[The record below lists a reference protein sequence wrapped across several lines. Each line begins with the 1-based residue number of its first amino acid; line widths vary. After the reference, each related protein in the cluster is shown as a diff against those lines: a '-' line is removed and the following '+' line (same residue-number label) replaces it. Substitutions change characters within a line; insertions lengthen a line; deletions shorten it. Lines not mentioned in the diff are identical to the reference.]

1 MIPYAHMITR
11 HALSGITWVDM
22 ESPSREELETVINE
36 FGIDSRVEEEIISPT
51 PYPLVV
57 DTAEY
62 VYLVLHFP
70 TTDPNGGA
78 KSQEIDFIAGKNF
91 LITCRYEV
99 ITTIHSLHKI
109 FESEEL
115 LGITKRK
122 PTTADL
128 IERVLRQLYSSI
140 SEEAEQFAR
149 MLERIEEDIF
159 SGRERATV
167 RNISLVGRV
176 LLRFDTTLTRH
187 TEPLKEFL
195 KQLSTPAFFGKSFDE
210 HAAHIEAEHTHAV
223 NVVSSYREVA
233 LELRETND
241 SILSTAQNEIIQ
253 RLTII
258 TFAAVPLTVITGL
271 FGMSIG
277 GIPLAN
283 SQNAF
288 WTVVAIMILMVLA
301 LLTYFKVKKWI

>member
-1 MIPYAHMITR
+1 MITR
-11 HALSGITWVDM
+11 HEVSGITWVDM
-22 ESPSREELETVINE
+22 ESPSRTELQEIIAE
-36 FGIDSRVEEEIISPT
+36 FNIDARIEEEIVSPT

-57 DTAEY
+57 DTEKY

-109 FESEEL
+109 FEAEEL
-115 LGITKRK
+115 LGITKHR
-122 PTTADL
+122 PSTADL
-128 IERVLRQLYSSI
+128 IERILRQLYSSI

-159 SGRERATV
+159 SGRERSTV

-176 LLRFDTTLTRH
+176 LLRFDTTLSRH

-195 KQLSTPAFFGKSFDE
+195 KQLGTPAFFGKSFTE
-210 HAAHIEAEHTHAV
+210 HAAHIEAEHTHAI

-277 GIPLAN
+277 GIPLAE
-283 SQNAF
+283 SPNAF
-288 WTVVAIMILMVLA
+288 WTVVVIMVLMVLA
-301 LLTYFKVKKWI
+301 LLAYFKAKKWI

>member
-1 MIPYAHMITR
+1 MITR
-11 HALSGITWVDM
+11 YEMSGTTWVDL
-22 ESPSREELETVINE
+22 ESPTRSELQEIITE
-36 FGIDSRVEEEIISPT
+36 FAIDSRVEEEIVSPT

-57 DTAEY
+57 DTENY

-99 ITTIHSLHKI
+99 ITTIHSMHKV

-115 LGITKRK
+115 LGMMKKK
-122 PTTADL
+122 PSTADI
-128 IERVLRQLYSSI
+128 IERILRQLYSSI
-140 SEEAEQFAR
+140 SEEAEQFSR

-176 LLRFDTTLTRH
+176 LLRFDTTLARH

-195 KQLSTPAFFGKSFDE
+195 KQLSTPAFFGKKFEE
-210 HAAHIEAEHTHAV
+210 HAAHIEAEHIHAI
-223 NVVSSYREVA
+223 NVVSSYREVSA
-233 LELRETND
+233 ELRDTND
-241 SILSTAQNEIIQ
+241 SMLSTAQNEIIQ

-277 GIPLAN
+277 GIPLAQ

-288 WTVVAIMILMVLA
+288 WIVVASMAVVVLG
-301 LLTYFKVKKWI
+301 LLVYFKVKKWI